1 MEKSPHYIHVTRT
14 CQNAHPF
21 ENFTFCKRLVR
32 RIHSPG
38 NTLRSLACT
47 WLYEQRR
54 AGQRNSPT
62 AHKPRKTAINGDSG
76 SISTIPKP
84 PKDTVCD
91 TPSIQR
97 DRLTWIATWLSNRKA
112 DASRWRSRWITS
124 SSFNTKLNWY
134 FAFLLIIIN
143 KNANV
148 NSFRK
153 KVNFFFTIFSCY
165 GTIKIRNG
173 KDGLAQ

>member
-124 SSFNTKLNWY
+124 SLFNTKLNWC